1 MAKSDPRLLP
11 WEVEALERMAPAY
24 RLVAVEAI
32 EMLVRRGATWPR
44 RAAWEALAKVDLGAT
59 VQPVDSAA
67 LADAA
72 ERILAGDSDRTSED
86 PPRPSV
92 RQATASTTPDRK
104 GGTKKDTPAAKK
116 KAER

>member
-11 WEVEALERMAPAY
+11 WEIEVLERMAPAY
-24 RLVAVEAI
+24 RLIAVDAI
-32 EMLVRRGATWPR
+32 EILVRRGARWPR
-44 RAAWEALAKVDLGAT
+44 RAAWEALARVDLGAT

-72 ERILAGDSDRTSED
+72 ERILAGDGERASED
-86 PPRPSV
+86 PPARPI
-92 RQATASTTPDRK
+92 RQPMTSAAPERK

-116 KAER
+116 KGER